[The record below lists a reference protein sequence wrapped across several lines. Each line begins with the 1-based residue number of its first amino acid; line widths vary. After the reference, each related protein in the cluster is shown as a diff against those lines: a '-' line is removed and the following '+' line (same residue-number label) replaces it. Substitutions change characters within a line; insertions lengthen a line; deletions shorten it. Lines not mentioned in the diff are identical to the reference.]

1 VDVRDSR
8 TEISVDFIINSN
20 TKELFDSIAIK
31 NSSKTIAILDYCCKN
46 HPSWVMITP
55 IIAIIAP
62 NMKNSLGRALNR
74 KYAITVVKT
83 G

>member
-1 VDVRDSR
+1 M
-8 TEISVDFIINSN
+8 T
-20 TKELFDSIAIK
+20 
-31 NSSKTIAILDYCCKN
+31 
-46 HPSWVMITP
+46 TP